1 MNAVAQ
7 KQSNYVEYNKSKD
20 YGYGGEDEEED
31 DGWEE
36 DAD

>member
-1 MNAVAQ
+1 M
-7 KQSNYVEYNKSKD
+7 KDVEYNKSKD
-20 YGYGGEDEEED
+20 YVQGGEDEEED